1 MPHHTCQC
9 EESRVMSWGTARCS
23 ELGVLDGV
31 HLAEAPGSVAV
42 DRVHP
47 KHLHAM
53 ARSWR
58 GDAVCF

>member
-1 MPHHTCQC
+1 M
-9 EESRVMSWGTARCS
+9 RWVTARCS

-31 HLAEAPGSVAV
+31 HLTQAPGSVAV

-47 KHLHAM
+47 EHLHAM